1 MMKHI
6 PYGLNDARQ
15 LCNKLQHIIG
25 MTFDPELPEMG
36 PVECVAVSP
45 FDQNN
50 KKRFLLFYLLTD
62 DAEKALEAEYLGL
75 LYDVIVIAR
84 SSEILTD
91 IMQYDLETW
100 TSKNSLSLE
109 EITTP
114 NLIKKPF
121 TN

>member
-6 PYGLNDARQ
+6 PYALNDARQ
-15 LCNKLQHIIG
+15 LCNKLQHIVG

-36 PVECVAVSP
+36 PIECVAVSP

-50 KKRFLLFYLLTD
+50 KKRFLLFYLLTE

-84 SSEILTD
+84 SSEIMTD
-91 IMQYDLETW
+91 LMQYDLETW
-100 TSKNSLSLE
+100 ASKNSLSLE
-109 EITTP
+109 DISTCNPLEKTGS
-114 NLIKKPF
+114 N
-121 TN
+121 